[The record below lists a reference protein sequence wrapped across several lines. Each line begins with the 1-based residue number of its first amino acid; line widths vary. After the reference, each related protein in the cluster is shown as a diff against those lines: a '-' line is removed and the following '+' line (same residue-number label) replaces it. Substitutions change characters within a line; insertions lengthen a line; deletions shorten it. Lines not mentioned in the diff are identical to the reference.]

1 LVPDIFMTVNGE
13 TSDGPA
19 SPEPEPEGEEA
30 TASSTPAAILRQA
43 VLEHL
48 VEYWYSQDE
57 TLRLAKQWTRYEK
70 VSSDARAAALAA
82 FDSEEGGFGDQI
94 EAAMAAID
102 GVKNVTGEQK
112 AYALSAVLRSSR
124 FSPHPDNGYAMA
136 ALASVRKRR
145 KDMGLLAA
153 QLLTLVA
160 DFELFVLRVSTAW
173 LAFDASHLS
182 EKSRTLT
189 FKELE
194 TFGSIDEIREPIVHD
209 FLEDLMRK
217 SASGWFDEFSK
228 MFGGVKIQGAKDFAT
243 LEVFQR
249 RHVFVHHGGI
259 VSRQYLEALKNFKMT
274 VALGDELSVDLDY
287 VERAAASLASAAHSV
302 VMCALITSSAT
313 DATER
318 REAEREAGE
327 LTYILLTL
335 QRDVVVDRFVSAF
348 DLTRVKDTFARELL
362 RVNGWIAKRRLG
374 RLGDV
379 VDEIAEWDTEA
390 SDDRFKL
397 AKLILLDKK
406 QMAVDKAVK
415 MIAQGRLSEYAVA
428 MWPLFETISTAVF
441 EEIERES
448 SGVVASVDQA
458 KPPAAI
464 DAPADSASETG
475 EDASR

>member
-1 LVPDIFMTVNGE
+1 M
-13 TSDGPA
+13 
-19 SPEPEPEGEEA
+19 
-30 TASSTPAAILRQA
+30 
-43 VLEHL
+43 LEHL

-70 VSSDARAAALAA
+70 VSSDARAAALEA
-82 FDSEEGGFGDQI
+82 FDKVEGSFGEQL

-102 GVKNVTGEQK
+102 GVKNVTGEQR

-160 DFELFVLRVSTAW
+160 DFELFILRVSTAW
-173 LAFDASHLS
+173 LAFDASHLG

-194 TFGSIDEIREPIVHD
+194 SFESIDEIREPILHD

-217 SASGWFDEFSK
+217 SASGWFDELSK
-228 MFGGVKIQGAKDFAT
+228 MFGGAKIQGAKDFAT

-259 VSRQYLEALKNFKMT
+259 VSRQYLQALKDFKMT

-287 VERAAASLASAAHSV
+287 VERAAASLASAAHSIA
-302 VMCALITSSAT
+302 MCALITSSAT
-313 DATER
+313 DSIER
-318 REAEREAGE
+318 RETEREAGE

-335 QRDVVVDRFVSAF
+335 QRDVVVDKFVSAF

-374 RLGDV
+374 LLGDV
-379 VDEIAEWDTEA
+379 IEEIAEWDTA
-390 SDDRFKL
+390 AADDRFKL
-397 AKLILLDKK
+397 AKLILLDQK
-406 QMAVDKAVK
+406 QMAVDKAVE
-415 MIAQGRLSEYAVA
+415 MIAQGRLTQYAVA
-428 MWPLFETISTAVF
+428 MWPLFETISSAVLD
-441 EEIERES
+441 EINSEPED
-448 SGVVASVDQA
+448 VASSV
-458 KPPAAI
+458 
-464 DAPADSASETG
+464 SASTPRSAIAPSADGTELEEP
-475 EDASR
+475 EDDPGR